1 MAAGCARA
9 AIQEVGSGLECIRPE
24 RGWHGSVEKRG
35 AHTIIQCAENA
46 VGTAVLLRCVGAGE
60 AQHDPTRSQEGA
72 KHLVVELTAIVGLE
86 GENRAS
92 ELCLDEGMER
102 EQRGQDVGLASQR
115 EHPRKM

>member
-1 MAAGCARA
+1 MTTRCAGTTVQQ
-9 AIQEVGSGLECIRPE
+9 IGSDAQRIGPE

-92 ELCLDEGMER
+92 ELCVDEDMER